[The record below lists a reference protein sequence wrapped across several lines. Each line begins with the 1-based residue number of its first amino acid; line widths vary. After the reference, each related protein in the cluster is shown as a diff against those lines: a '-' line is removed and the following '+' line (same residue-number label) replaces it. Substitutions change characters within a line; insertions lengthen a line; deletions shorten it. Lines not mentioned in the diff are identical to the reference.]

1 MDFTQFVSVA
11 TNRGRGARHF
21 RQTEQY
27 ENDMKNNQGSVISG
41 LDLSILL
48 TDPRL
53 ARIFGSDD
61 LACAVELW
69 VLQLQ
74 IQGSMESRLL
84 YGRVS
89 PYDFSNG
96 RWSSPAEDSFKVI
109 SDGIFAQCIR
119 VTLYC
124 HSSSLLGIL
133 RAMTSGTGLADAS
146 KSAGLSMSTGFEKR
160 FGSLKLQL
168 PLAVRPTMHLP
179 TRDYYH
185 WSTNKLSPLDS
196 CSCDSSSICS
206 LLKSDLF
213 LVGTEEH
220 RELTKF
226 AIDRLSVDTGLD
238 FSTIDAWRIGD
249 LELLVLPAL
258 TEQGASLVHLDTVSS
273 GLNVQ
278 IDQMLASGT
287 NSYRVYAR
295 LFNDGAVFHSTSAV
309 IAADATYPLTVNFN
323 WPPALAEIQDALV
336 LEIEAQNSQTGAN
349 WLCYQWGVFLVRE
362 IGQAMHFAGGQ
373 ARLKS
378 DWLSKALR
386 ASHMSR
392 LEEAQQIARHTRGTE
407 SVIGGRKADPWVTAN
422 RHVTS
427 TVKSLIPV
435 KSKGR
440 FLLRYSEGEN
450 TGRLELAE
458 WLQRLLA
465 DHRDKHIAWFDPYM
479 EDMGIHLLNTYGSD
493 SGTYTIFTGTGRA
506 ESTSWLARVFAK
518 MTGKTPSEGR
528 PDRRILNLIA
538 ACNIW
543 ATRYGVVRLRVFGL
557 PQEDLHDRMVLVRD
571 AQMRPIVGYHLSN
584 SLQRA
589 NENYPLLITPI
600 PLDVLQRVLDYS
612 DDLLRSNA
620 SPANGRSGGAVK
632 LKSLYD
638 SQTQEDAPQRYVP
651 SDVFATARTGE
662 ILDWW
667 LSSSG
672 FAGSDAQTLK
682 RDLEVRGLLRDS
694 QLRDCVFEHLPAKI
708 WQEGV
713 QLSNFNS
720 AWDALGTV
728 LSSTMAG
735 DTIYEAPDVSVP
747 SLRDPLLR
755 YLDSDRSDAIPPPER
770 RTMVDMTKELQKSLA
785 GLMKQAAEPEQLY
798 GYDVT
803 EVSWG
808 DYYALKVLWAT
819 DPAVVLTWI
828 EAGAD
833 ESFRANRRRQLG
845 LKCAV
850 RIISFEVQR
859 SCSPRQLAALLKSA
873 NGLLR
878 WIGYVAFE
886 SIAHEDSKALSP
898 SGITSLLTSA
908 ERLSLLGWM
917 TARAVHW
924 NVPVRHA
931 LIQELLASLP
941 VKLDELA
948 LKQLVDSMRN
958 VNGKVYENPPWMLA
972 EVLLHLV
979 NTARLEVDLVAKLWF
994 DELFETWT
1002 KRDTSS
1008 IMFGPDREA
1017 YFTDEVAGLCA
1028 IASNKVTQD
1037 ILKKV
1042 SNEIASHVRVVQRPF
1057 SAQIN
1062 WSSYNQGFQMLLWI
1076 SGYLWAWL
1084 EQTPRPSQIEQVLQ
1098 SLEQV
1103 LQSAEVALARRS
1115 DGEWAR
1121 SSSTELRR
1129 YRESHVRTPV

>member
-1 MDFTQFVSVA
+1 M
-11 TNRGRGARHF
+11 R
-21 RQTEQY
+21 
-27 ENDMKNNQGSVISG
+27 NNQGSAISA
-41 LDLSILL
+41 LDLSILI
-48 TDPRL
+48 TNPRL

-61 LACAVELW
+61 TACAVELW
-69 VLQLQ
+69 VMQLQ
-74 IQGSMESRLL
+74 IQGSTESRLL

-96 RWSSPAEDSFKVI
+96 RWSSPAEDSFKII
-109 SDGIFAQCIR
+109 SEGISAQCIR
-119 VTLYC
+119 LTLYC
-124 HSSSLLGIL
+124 RSNSLLSLL
-133 RAMTSGTGLADAS
+133 RAMTSGTALADAS
-146 KSAGLSMSTGFEKR
+146 KSAGVSMSADFEKR

-179 TRDYYH
+179 TREYYR
-185 WSTNKLSPLDS
+185 WCTNKLSPLDS
-196 CSCDSSSICS
+196 CSCDSGAICS
-206 LLKSDLF
+206 LLKAELF
-213 LVGTEEH
+213 LVGAEDN
-220 RELTKF
+220 RELTRF
-226 AIDRLSVDTGLD
+226 AIDLLSADTGLD
-238 FSTIDAWRIGD
+238 FANIDAWRIGD
-249 LELLVLPAL
+249 LELIVLPGL
-258 TEQGASLVHLDTVSS
+258 TEQGASLIHLDTVSN

-295 LFNDGAVFHSTSAV
+295 LLNDGAVFHSTSAV
-309 IAADATYPLTVNFN
+309 IAADATYPFKVTFN

-349 WLCYQWGVFLVRE
+349 WLCYQWGAFLVRE
-362 IGQAMHFAGGQ
+362 VGQAIHFAGGQ
-373 ARLKS
+373 ALLKS

-422 RHVTS
+422 RHATS
-427 TVKSLIPV
+427 TVTSLIPP

-440 FLLRYSEGEN
+440 FFLRYSDGEN

-479 EDMGIHLLNTYGSD
+479 EDMGIHLLNAYGSD
-493 SGTYTIFTGTGRA
+493 CGTYTIFTGTGRA
-506 ESTSWLARVFAK
+506 ESTSWLARVFARMK
-518 MTGKTPSEGR
+518 GKTPSKGR
-528 PDRRILNLIA
+528 PDRRILNLLA

-543 ATRYGVVRLRVFGL
+543 ATRYGMVRLRVFGL

-584 SLQRA
+584 SLQKA

-600 PLDVLQRVLDYS
+600 PLDVLQCVLDYS
-612 DDLLRSNA
+612 DELLRSSA
-620 SPANGRSGGAVK
+620 SPANDRSGGAVK

-638 SQTQEDAPQRYVP
+638 SQAQEEAPQKYIP
-651 SDVFATARTGE
+651 DDVFATARTGE
-662 ILDWW
+662 VLDWW

-682 RDLEVRGLLRDS
+682 RDLEARGLLRDG
-694 QLRDCVFEHLPAKI
+694 QLRDGVFDHLPAKM

-720 AWDALGTV
+720 AWDAIGTV

-747 SLRDPLLR
+747 SLRDALLR

-770 RTMVDMTKELQKSLA
+770 RTVVDMTTELRKSLD

-808 DYYALKVLWAT
+808 DYYALKVLWAA
-819 DPAVVLTWI
+819 DPAALLTWI

-833 ESFRANRRRQLG
+833 ERFRENRRRQLG

-859 SCSPRQLAALLKSA
+859 SCSPRQLEALLKSV

-886 SIAHEDSKALSP
+886 SIAHEDLKALSP
-898 SGITSLLTSA
+898 SGITSLLTSD

-924 NVPVRHA
+924 NVPIWQP

-948 LKQLVDSMRN
+948 LTQLVDSMRN
-958 VNGKVYENPPWMLA
+958 VSGKVYENPPWMLG

-979 NTARLEVDLVAKLWF
+979 NTERLEVDLVAKLWF
-994 DELFETWT
+994 NELLDTWT

-1008 IMFGPDREA
+1008 IIFGPNREG

-1028 IASNKVTQD
+1028 VASNKVKQA

-1042 SNEIASHVRVVQRPF
+1042 AKEIASHVRVVQRPF
-1057 SAQIN
+1057 AAQIN
-1062 WSSYNQGFQMLLWI
+1062 WSSYNRAFQMLLWI

-1098 SLEQV
+1098 SVEQV
-1103 LQSAEVALARRS
+1103 LQSAEAALARRS

-1129 YRESHVRTPV
+1129 YRESHARAPVLI